1 MRLSRLA
8 GVTTALI
15 AMLFVS
21 ALAQTPAPTTEPKK
35 PDVPYVP
42 THERIVD
49 RMLTIA
55 KVTRDDVLYD
65 LGSGDGRIVI
75 TAAQK
80 YGTHG
85 VGIDIDPERVREA
98 NENAQRAGVTDRVR
112 FILGDIF
119 DADIRPATVVT
130 MYLLPEVNLRLLPKL
145 RAELKPGT
153 RIVSHNYDLGD
164 WRPER
169 TAKLTVSGTD
179 HHVYFWI
186 MPPGAARQP

>member
-1 MRLSRLA
+1 MRLPRLTGA
-8 GVTTALI
+8 TTALI
-15 AMLFVS
+15 ALLFAS
-21 ALAQTPAPTTEPKK
+21 AIAQTPAPTTEPLKK

-42 THERIVD
+42 THESIVD

-55 KVTRDDVLYD
+55 KVSRNDVLYD

-75 TAAQK
+75 TAAQR
-80 YGTHG
+80 YGTRG

-119 DADIRPATVVT
+119 DADIRPATVVM
-130 MYLLPEVNLRLLPKL
+130 MYLLPEVNLRLVPKL
-145 RAELKPGT
+145 RAELQPGT

-164 WRPER
+164 WQPQR
-169 TAKLTVSGTD
+169 TLTIPVDGTN
-179 HHVYFWI
+179 HYVHFWV
-186 MPPGAARQP
+186 MPPN